1 MKFPVFRYGQPLLSR
16 AWSDTLSVIVSAL
29 FVVAAL
35 IVHRQLS
42 ALEFW
47 VSILFFGGGG
57 LFTLL
62 SMLRSKKNDALAE
75 QRTADYHK
83 RIREETGHFSYPSGG
98 FIFDPPAEKPFYRWT
113 DIQSVFVY
121 RTIYW
126 DERSSTT
133 EIVLEIFLKENNSI
147 RIMEFWPG
155 WYQFNKRLGEEIHG
169 FPGGW
174 QQAFESS
181 DSEAT
186 VKRLLYDKKG
196 RKQEVVE
203 KEYYP

>member
-1 MKFPVFRYGQPLLSR
+1 MKFPVFRYGQPLLKR
-16 AWSDTLSVIVSAL
+16 TWSDTLSIIISAL

-47 VSILFFGGGG
+47 VSIIFFGGGG

-62 SMLRSKKNDALAE
+62 SMLRSKKSDALAE

-83 RIREETGHFSYPSGG
+83 RIREETGHFTYPPGG
-98 FIFDPPAEKPFYRWT
+98 FIFDQHADKPFYRWT
-113 DIQSVFVY
+113 DIQSAFAY
-121 RTIYW
+121 WTTYW
-126 DERSSTT
+126 DDRSSTT
-133 EIVLEIFLKENNSI
+133 EIVLEIFLEDNNRM
-147 RIMEFWPG
+147 RITESLPG

-169 FPGGW
+169 FPGAW

-181 DSEAT
+181 DSET
-186 VKRLLYDKKG
+186 TSKRLLYDKGG
-196 RKQEVVE
+196 RAQEVVE
-203 KEYYP
+203 KECYP